1 MERHPRPAHVR
12 PVHARPARTT
22 GLPAGGPGHRRG
34 DLVVTLAGIGLGVSL
49 GIGVVDVRTG
59 LHLAGGRFRAVG
71 TLAALSGTYLCLV
84 LLLLISRLPW
94 LEREVGHDR
103 MVALHRRVAPWS
115 LALITGHVV
124 FTTLSYAQ
132 AARAGVLAE
141 TWQLVTRSAWMLPA
155 TAGFVL
161 MISLGV
167 ISARPIRRR
176 MSYETWWVTHLYFY
190 IAVALAF
197 AHQIVLGP
205 MFVEHPLE
213 KQFWIALYVGVGTAI
228 LASRVIR
235 PVTTSLR
242 HGLHVTAVVPE
253 SDGLLSVYIGGRDLD
268 LLRARGGQFFQWR
281 FLTREWWW
289 QAHPYSLSAAPDPT
303 WLRITVKDLGDHSSL
318 LRHLR
323 RGTRVLAEG
332 PYGVFTAA
340 ARHGESVVAFAAG
353 VGITPIRAVLDDLP
367 AHADVTVVHRV
378 ADAGSAPLRAE
389 LEDLAAGRGWRLHLL
404 AGSREQHPMTP
415 EHLRRLVPGIA
426 GADVYVC
433 GPEAFAADVRR
444 AARAAGV
451 PDDRIHSEAFTF

>member
-1 MERHPRPAHVR
+1 MDRHPRPAHVR
-12 PVHARPARTT
+12 PARTT
-22 GLPAGGPGHRRG
+22 GLPARGHGRRRG
-34 DLVVTLAGIGLGVSL
+34 DFALTVAGIGLGVSL
-49 GIGVVDVRTG
+49 GIGVLDVRTG
-59 LHLAGGRFRAVG
+59 LHLPGGPFRAVG
-71 TLAALSGTYLCLV
+71 TLTALAGTYLCLA
-84 LLLLISRLPW
+84 LLLLISRVPW

-103 MVALHRRVAPWS
+103 MVSLHRRVAPWS
-115 LALITGHVV
+115 LLLITAHVV

-132 AARAGVLAE
+132 AARTGVLAE
-141 TWQLVTRSAWMLPA
+141 AWQLVTRTAWMLPA

-167 ISARPIRRR
+167 LSARPIRRR

-190 IAVALAF
+190 IAVALSF

-213 KQFWIALYVGVGTAI
+213 KQFWIVLYVAVAAAI
-228 LASRVIR
+228 LMSRVVR
-235 PVTTSLR
+235 PVAASLR
-242 HGLHVTAVVPE
+242 HGLHVAAVVPE
-253 SDGLLSVYIGGRDLD
+253 SDGVLSVYVGGRDLD

-289 QAHPYSLSAAPDPT
+289 QAHPYSLSASPDPS
-303 WLRITVKDLGDHSSL
+303 WLRITVKDLGDQSSL

-367 AHADVTVVHRV
+367 ADADVTVVHRV
-378 ADAGSAPLRAE
+378 SHAGSAPLRAE
-389 LEDLAAGRGWRLHLL
+389 LEELAAGRGWRLHLL
-404 AGSREQHPMTP
+404 CGPREQHPMTP
-415 EHLRRLVPGIA
+415 ERLRLLVPGIA

-433 GPEAFAADVRR
+433 GPDAFTADIRT
-444 AARAAGV
+444 AARATGV
-451 PDDRIHSEAFTF
+451 PDHRIHSEAFSF